1 MIVLIFG
8 FFDLALDLVPLKF
21 VIRRVLSMSEKCR
34 LSFANPGFQVFR
46 DPGTVS
52 WVSLN
57 YFSWKEG
64 IHSRSKFH
72 YQQPELVLIRL
83 SIRNRVPVFSVIQ
96 RPSARHAVSRI
107 SRDSILVTGLCL
119 DDNIGLAK
127 MV

>member
-8 FFDLALDLVPLKF
+8 FFYLALDLVPLKF

-57 YFSWKEG
+57 YFSLKEG

-83 SIRNRVPVFSVIQ
+83 IIRNRVPVFSVIQ

-107 SRDSILVTGLCL
+107 SRDSILMTGLCL

>member
-57 YFSWKEG
+57 YFSLKEG
-64 IHSRSKFH
+64 IHSRSNFH

-83 SIRNRVPVFSVIQ
+83 IIRNRVPVFSVIQ

-107 SRDSILVTGLCL
+107 SRDSILMTGLCL

>member
-57 YFSWKEG
+57 YFSLKEG

-83 SIRNRVPVFSVIQ
+83 IIRNRVPVFSVIQ

-107 SRDSILVTGLCL
+107 SRDSILMTGLCL

>member
-57 YFSWKEG
+57 YFWWKEG

-83 SIRNRVPVFSVIQ
+83 IIRNRVPVFSVIQ

-107 SRDSILVTGLCL
+107 SRDSILMTGLCL